1 MRVSR
6 VSRVRCLERGEG
18 ELEDGAV
25 EAREDDELRPLL
37 HADLV
42 RGEGQ
47 AQG

>member
-6 VSRVRCLERGEG
+6 VSRVRCLERGER

-42 RGEGQ
+42 RGEG
-47 AQG
+47 